1 MGLLEQL
8 AAAAIRNN
16 VISSLRSNCPADL
29 KDALEKL
36 LADKEAVT
44 AIQNLVMGA
53 MKNPD
58 RLSAEAVLALPYD
71 EATAAL
77 LAETPALVEFLVQTA
92 QAKIKR

>member
-16 VISSLRSNCPADL
+16 VISTLRSNCPADL
-29 KDALEKL
+29 KNALETL
-36 LADKEAVT
+36 LADKDAIT

-58 RLSAEAVLALPYD
+58 SLSAQAVMALHFGED
-71 EATAAL
+71 TAAL
-77 LAETPALVEFLVQTA
+77 LAETPALVDYLVQTA
-92 QAKIKR
+92 LAKIKR